1 MKKVKINPGSIVI
14 SSGKVNK
21 QDMLETIVTVN
32 TTDKPRHKAVYGIY
46 SHFEENMLL
55 LMESKKRLLI
65 LMEILLIIQIIKL
78 KRLKHTILL
87 H

>member
-1 MKKVKINPGSIVI
+1 MIVVI
-14 SSGKVNK
+14 TGKVNK
-21 QDMLETIVTVN
+21 NNDMIDTMVTVN
-32 TTDKPRHKAVYGIY
+32 TTDKPRIRQFMVFIHILR
-46 SHFEENMLL
+46 ENMV